1 MYKRV
6 TYSWFRDWDFILLD
20 LLCMQIAFR
29 LSYMI
34 CVTPDVDSYQLY
46 RNEII
51 IFIFCQIA
59 ATFFINPF
67 QDILKRGYYIEF
79 KESFKFM
86 CIVMLLAVLHLF
98 LTGQAGNSPRI
109 LFILTAVIYFI
120 LIYLSRISWKR
131 YLLKRGRSS
140 IGIRSLVILT
150 ISDLAD
156 EVIFRLQGN
165 PYNDF
170 IITGVILV
178 DQDLIGER
186 IGDIPV
192 VASLENVTDYIQHEW
207 VDEVFIKIPDSIE
220 YPRQLIDSL
229 VFMGITVHLALAK
242 IENMREGVQNIEL
255 LGGETVLTTSISMV
269 SPRQRLYK
277 RVMDIIGGIIGCLIT
292 GVLFLFLAPII
303 YIASPGSI
311 IFSQIRV
318 GQNGRL
324 FKLYKFRSMYTDA
337 EQKKKELISKNKI
350 QGDPRMF
357 KIDCDPRIIGSGKK
371 NRHGKPKGIGYFIRR
386 TSLDEFPQFWNV
398 LKGEMSLVGTR
409 PPTVDEWEL
418 YDLRHRI
425 RVAIRPGITGLWQ
438 VSGRSKITDF
448 DEVVKFD
455 TEYIK
460 NWSLGLD
467 CKIIL
472 KTLYVIFTQ
481 DGAF

>member
-1 MYKRV
+1 MYKRSV
-6 TYSWFRDWDFILLD
+6 YGWLRDWDFILLD
-20 LLCMQIAFR
+20 LICMQIAFK
-29 LSYMI
+29 LSYLI
-34 CVTPDVDSYQLY
+34 CLTPNANSNQLY
-46 RNEII
+46 RNEKIVL
-51 IFIFCQIA
+51 IFCQIA
-59 ATFFINPF
+59 AIFFVSPF

-79 KESFKFM
+79 KESLKYV
-86 CIVMLLAVLHLF
+86 CIVILLAVLHLF
-98 LTGQAGNSPRI
+98 LTGQAIHSPRV
-109 LFILTAVIYFI
+109 LFILTAVIYFV
-120 LIYLSRISWKR
+120 LIYLSRIGWKR
-131 YLLKRGRSS
+131 HLLKRGRSS
-140 IGIRSLVILT
+140 IGIHSLVILT
-150 ISDLAD
+150 VSDLAD
-156 EVIFRLQGN
+156 TVISRLKEN

-170 IITGVILV
+170 IISGVVLI
-178 DQDLIGER
+178 DKDLIGQR
-186 IGDIPV
+186 IGEIPV
-192 VASLENVTDYIQHEW
+192 VADLENVTDYIQHEW

-220 YPRQLIDSL
+220 YPKELIDSF

-242 IENMREGVQNIEL
+242 TENMREGVQTIEF
-255 LGGETVLTTSISMV
+255 LGEETVLTTSISMV
-269 SPRQRLYK
+269 SLKQRLYK

-292 GVLFLFLAPII
+292 IVLFLVLAPII
-303 YIASPGSI
+303 YISSPGSI

-337 EQKKKELISKNKI
+337 EQKKKELISQNKI
-350 QGDPRMF
+350 QGEPCMF

-371 NRHGKPKGIGYFIRR
+371 NRHGRPKGIGYFIRR

-425 RVAIRPGITGLWQ
+425 RMAIRPGITGLWQ

-448 DEVVKFD
+448 DKVVQFD

-467 CKIIL
+467 FKIIL
-472 KTLYVIFTQ
+472 KTIYVMFTQ
-481 DGAF
+481 DGAS

>member
-1 MYKRV
+1 MYKRS
-6 TYSWFRDWDFILLD
+6 TYSWLRDWNFIFLD
-20 LLCMQIAFR
+20 IICMQIAFR
-29 LSYMI
+29 VSYMI
-34 CVTPDVDSYQLY
+34 CMTLTAYSSQLY
-46 RNEII
+46 RNEMVV
-51 IFIFCQIA
+51 FIFCQIT
-59 ATFFINPF
+59 ATFFISPY

-79 KESFKFM
+79 KESFKYV

-98 LTGQAGNSPRI
+98 LTGQAINSPRI
-109 LFILTAVIYFI
+109 LFILNAVIYFI
-120 LIYLSRISWKR
+120 LIYLGRITLKR
-131 YLLKRGRSS
+131 FLLKKGRSS

-150 ISDLAD
+150 VSDLSE
-156 EVIFRLQGN
+156 EVISGLKSI
-165 PYNDF
+165 PYIDF
-170 IITGVILV
+170 IISGIVLIDKDLTG
-178 DQDLIGER
+178 QR
-186 IGDIPV
+186 IGDIPI
-192 VASLENVTDYIQHEW
+192 VASLKNVTDYIQHEW

-220 YPRQLIDSL
+220 YPGKLIDSL

-242 IENMREGVQNIEL
+242 IENMREGIQNIDF

-269 SPRQRLYK
+269 SLRHRLYK
-277 RVMDIIGGIIGCLIT
+277 RIMDIVGGVIGCLIT
-292 GVLFLFLAPII
+292 GVLFLFLAPVI
-303 YIASPGSI
+303 YISSPGPI

-318 GQNGRL
+318 GQNGRV
-324 FKLYKFRSMYTDA
+324 FKLYKFRSMYIDA
-337 EQKKKELISKNKI
+337 EQKKKELISQNKI
-350 QGDPRMF
+350 QGAPRMF

-371 NRHGKPKGIGYFIRR
+371 NRHGKPRGIGYFIRR

-425 RVAIRPGITGLWQ
+425 RMAIRPGITGLWQ

-448 DEVVKFD
+448 DKVVKFD

-472 KTLYVIFTQ
+472 KTLYVMFTQ
-481 DGAF
+481 DGAS